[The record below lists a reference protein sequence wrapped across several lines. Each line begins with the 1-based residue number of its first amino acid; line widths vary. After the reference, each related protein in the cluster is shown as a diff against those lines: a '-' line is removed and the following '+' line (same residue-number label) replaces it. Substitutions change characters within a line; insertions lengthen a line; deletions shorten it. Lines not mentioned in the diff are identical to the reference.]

1 MRFLKLRIVSTWGG
15 GSGGGGGGGGAGGP
29 ASASEPYAFSFVYCT
44 LTSIEIFGQTMLQA
58 RRRIKYYAIV

>member
-1 MRFLKLRIVSTWGG
+1 MWS
-15 GSGGGGGGGGAGGP
+15 GGAGGP

-58 RRRIKYYAIV
+58 RRRVKENNSTQN